1 MGILIARPVEGELV
15 ESVVRAAL
23 EEIHAVGV
31 AVEQH
36 GPAPEI
42 GVGRGAG
49 DRDVRDRIVPE
60 LVVGRAGNV
69 SGLVD

>member
-36 GPAPEI
+36 GPAPEVSI
-42 GVGRGAG
+42 GRGAG